1 MKGKRKW
8 IRMLAL
14 FTTVLALPL
23 TGRAVEE
30 GQKQE
35 LLDYKAACSLEVT
48 VAGEAEP
55 GSGESSRR
63 VEQLSALQTNGS
75 IAIDLYRVATLQK
88 DGAYDRFTYEMLSD
102 YSGVSVDMGTAGT
115 QTVEAAANGLLDRE
129 AAQEWSAIAQ
139 ALAGVVRG
147 NAPAAT
153 ISGSA
158 GTKLSL
164 PANDNGESVGLY
176 LMFVREKEK
185 TLADS
190 FVEVE
195 NDDGAQIATRVVSPN
210 YTYDF
215 SPQLVAFPWMEKD
228 AEGNSQYP
236 WIYDREV
243 NLAQK
248 YTSDYRYGS
257 IRIVK
262 RLPEYLEGKSA
273 TFVFQV
279 ESQYNDVEGRDTSAF
294 IYSDVKT
301 LSFTAAGEDEILM
314 EDAFPIG
321 AQVTVT
327 EVYFGSAYSNGGA
340 EAQTLTVTVNDT
352 ADTVTA
358 EFTNRYNGS
367 GNGGGSVVNSFEP
380 NGDGTGWIWK
390 KDGVESGVIAAD
402 GTVSGPTSSTGQEG
416 AQTPTDTPTP
426 EATENPGGA
435 ED

>member
-8 IRMLAL
+8 VRMLAL
-14 FTTVLALPL
+14 FATVLALPL

-30 GQKQE
+30 GEGQK
-35 LLDYKAACSLEVT
+35 LLDDKAACSLEVT
-48 VAGEAEP
+48 VAGGTES
-55 GSGESSRR
+55 GSGEPSRR
-63 VEQLSALQTNGS
+63 VEQLSELQTNGS

-88 DGAYDRFTYEMLSD
+88 DGAYDKFTYEMLPD
-102 YSGVSVDMGTAGT
+102 YSAVSVDTKS
-115 QTVEAAANGLLDRE
+115 VEDAANGLLDRE

-139 ALAGVVRG
+139 ALAGVVKE
-147 NAPAAT
+147 NASAAT
-153 ISGSA
+153 ASGSA

-164 PANDNGESVGLY
+164 PENGDGESVGLY

-195 NDDGAQIATRVVSPN
+195 SDDGAQIATRVISPN

-279 ESQYNDVEGRDTSAF
+279 ESQYNDVEDRDTSAF
-294 IYSDVKT
+294 VYSDVKT
-301 LSFTAAGEDEILM
+301 LSFTAAGEDEILI

-327 EVYFGSAYSNGGA
+327 EVYSGSVYSNGGNA
-340 EAQTLTVTVNDT
+340 AQTLTVTVNDT
-352 ADTVTA
+352 AGTVTA
-358 EFTNRYNGS
+358 EFTNRYNDS

-380 NGDGTGWIWK
+380 NADGTGWIWK
-390 KDGVESGVIAAD
+390 KDGVESGVVASD
-402 GTVSGPTSSTGQEG
+402 GAVSGRPASPTDQEG
-416 AQTPTDTPTP
+416 AQTPADTQKP
-426 EATENPGGA
+426 ETTENSDGA
-435 ED
+435 DN